1 LDIELWL
8 TAIWQKSMG
17 WKTVHWI
24 RLLKGILKNPWWF
37 YVSVDR
43 IGISKLEITDCDNQF
58 QQYRFKKKPCLYFW
72 PYQITNSNMQFIY
85 CSNWNNITFLF
96 IIHVSVT
103 ASVKPDMWLVAVS
116 FAMILPNCRCY
127 APIRNCSWYLLPKCR
142 DSVPFQCHY
151 KERSSD
157 SLVDI
162 KLYRGKRSIRSDIL
176 VEKMY
181 LNI

>member
-1 LDIELWL
+1 MELWL

-96 IIHVSVT
+96 IIQVSVT
-103 ASVKPDMWLVAVS
+103 ASVMPEYTTCGLWRSLLQWFYQTVGATHLLEIVLDIYYQTVS
-116 FAMILPNCRCY
+116 ATHLFISSWYLILPN
-127 APIRNCSWYLLPKCR
+127 CR
-142 DSVPFQCHY
+142 DSVPF
-151 KERSSD
+151 
-157 SLVDI
+157 
-162 KLYRGKRSIRSDIL
+162 
-176 VEKMY
+176 
-181 LNI
+181 